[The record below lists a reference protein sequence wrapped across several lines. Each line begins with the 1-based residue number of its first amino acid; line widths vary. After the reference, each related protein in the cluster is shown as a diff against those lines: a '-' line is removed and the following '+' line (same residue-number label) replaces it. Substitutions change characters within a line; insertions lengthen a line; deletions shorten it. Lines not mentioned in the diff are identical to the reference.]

1 MELNSLLIISAIFL
15 GQVSDSPAADLSLTV
30 QRLVRQLDDDQL
42 AKRVEAE
49 QALSKLGPEALELL
63 PLISEISEAEVKERL
78 IRVRKKLESVVAET
92 ATKASQV
99 TLVGDFSLA
108 DALALLQEQSGNR
121 VVGAQNRDVKVKA
134 DFHNV
139 SYWKALDSILDQAG
153 LTINPYGGQENALS
167 VTARPDSQ
175 LPRVGRA
182 VYNGLFRFEAS
193 QLDAVRDLRNPQVSG
208 LRLSLEISWEPRMVP
223 ISISQ
228 PLNQIKAFDENGDP
242 IGIDGRQAVINV
254 PVQSGLSAVDLIIPL
269 ELPKRQVHKIA
280 SLQGTLTAML
290 PGRIEIFKFTDIEK
304 AKDVQ
309 QQRAGVTVVLEQL
322 RKNVDLFEVR
332 ILVRF
337 DKAANALESHRG
349 WIYNNQV
356 YLLDP
361 QGKKIES
368 LGIEATRQET
378 NAVGLAFLF
387 DLENGP
393 ANHQF
398 IYHTPAAIIKLPV
411 QYEIKNID
419 LP

>member
-1 MELNSLLIISAIFL
+1 MLNSLLMISAIFL
-15 GQVSDSPAADLSLTV
+15 GQVSDSSAADLSLTV
-30 QRLVRQLDDDQL
+30 QRLVRQLDDDRL
-42 AKRVEAE
+42 VKRVEAE
-49 QALSKLGPEALELL
+49 QALSKLGPEALALL

-78 IRVRKKLESVVAET
+78 IRVRKKLESAAAEA
-92 ATKASQV
+92 ATKASLV
-99 TLVGDFSLA
+99 TLAGEFSLE
-108 DALALLQEQSGNR
+108 DALALLQQQSGNR
-121 VVGAQNRDVKVKA
+121 VVGVKNKEVNVKT
-134 DFHNV
+134 DFQKV
-139 SYWKALDSILDQAG
+139 VYWKALDSVLDQAG
-153 LTINPYGGQENALS
+153 LTVNPYGGQENALS
-167 VTARPDSQ
+167 VIARPDSQ
-175 LPRVGRA
+175 LPRLGRA
-182 VYNGLFRFEAS
+182 VYNGIFRFEAS

-208 LRLSLEISWEPRMVP
+208 LRLSLEISWEPRTVP

-254 PVQSGLSAVDLIIPL
+254 PVQSGLSAVDLTIPL
-269 ELPKRQVHKIA
+269 QLPKRQVHKIA

-290 PGRIEIFKFTDIEK
+290 PGRIETFKFADIDK
-304 AKDVQ
+304 AKNKE
-309 QQRAGVTVVLEQL
+309 QQRAGVTVVLQQI

-349 WIYNNQV
+349 WIYNNPA

-368 LGIEATRQET
+368 LGIEATRQEVD
-378 NAVGLAFLF
+378 AVGLAFLF

-398 IYHTPAAIIKLPV
+398 VYKTPAAIIKLPV
-411 QYEIKNID
+411 QYEIKNIA